1 MPICGGQNEGAR
13 MTAGMTGPIAYIT
26 GEYPKVSHTFIQRE
40 IMALRALGI
49 TVVTASVRRPDPK
62 TVVGAEQQAEARAT
76 FGVIEAARSPL
87 RLLAAH
93 GRMIRRSPSRWLGA
107 FHLAWKTRAPGVKS
121 TLYQLFYALE
131 AGVLADHLLSQG
143 VTHLHNHFG
152 DASGNLTLIT
162 AHMAGL
168 PFSITLHGPTVF
180 FEPYRW
186 HLGVKTQ
193 RAAFIACISHYCRSQ
208 AMLFSSEADW
218 GKLRIVHCG
227 IRPEAYRQAVGGP
240 GGEGG
245 HMVFVGRLEPVKG
258 VPLLLEAFA
267 RIAAT
272 HPGARLTIAGDG
284 GVRARLMARAEALGL
299 ADRIHFP
306 GYLDEAQVADLL
318 ASADMMVLPS
328 FAEGLPVVLM
338 EAMASGLPVIA
349 TQIAGVPE
357 LVVDGVSGL
366 IVPPGDVAG
375 LARAMDRLL
384 ADADLRAAMGQ
395 AGRAQ
400 VLAQHDIRAEA
411 AWLAALFAGRGQGL
425 RPEGHPEVHPEVA
438 P

>member
-1 MPICGGQNEGAR
+1 MKP
-13 MTAGMTGPIAYIT
+13 GPIAYVT

-40 IMALRALGI
+40 IMALRDQGI
-49 TVVTASVRRPDPK
+49 TVVTASVRRPAPK
-62 TVVGAEQQAEARAT
+62 TVVGAEQQAEAAAT
-76 FGVIEAARSPL
+76 FGVIEAAKNPL
-87 RLLAAH
+87 RLIAAH
-93 GRMIRRSPSRWLGA
+93 LRMVRHPGRWFGA
-107 FHLAWKTRAPGVKS
+107 LRLAWATRAPGAKS
-121 TLYQLFYALE
+121 TLYQLFYFLE
-131 AGVLADHLLSQG
+131 AGVLADHLLSRG

-180 FEPYRW
+180 FEPFRW
-186 HLGVKTQ
+186 HLDVKVA

-208 AMLFSSEADW
+208 AMLFSDEADW

-227 IRPEAYRQAVGGP
+227 IRPDMYRPSTGVSSAGVSST
-240 GGEGG
+240 GEGG
-245 HMVFVGRLEPVKG
+245 HMVFVGRLDPVKG

-267 RIAAT
+267 QIRAR
-272 HPGARLTIAGDG
+272 HPQARLTVAGDG
-284 GVRARLMARAEALGL
+284 RIRARLEARARALGV
-299 ADRIHFP
+299 ADVVDFP
-306 GYLDEAQVADLL
+306 GYLDETQVAELLTRADL
-318 ASADMMVLPS
+318 MVLPS

-366 IVPPGDVAG
+366 IVPPGDVTG

-384 ADADLRAAMGQ
+384 GDPALCARMGQ

-400 VLAQHDIRAEA
+400 VLAEHDIRAEA

-425 RPEGHPEVHPEVA
+425 RPGQAAEA
-438 P
+438 